1 MTRKKKCNSE
11 SNGFVVSVNV
21 CLFVVASACV
31 CVWCCSHGGG
41 SGEASQAAVERGAA
55 AQDPRLGGAGGPGG
69 GGRSSPGGSS
79 SHGAASDST
88 VASEPGGGTSAAAAA
103 VPRKPRGMLVRG
115 FPARSSNSSVREGLY
130 HEYKKYGKVT
140 SVHITGAGDDR
151 HAVVSF
157 RKSVPSLAG
166 V

>member
-1 MTRKKKCNSE
+1 
-11 SNGFVVSVNV
+11 
-21 CLFVVASACV
+21 
-31 CVWCCSHGGG
+31 VWCCSHGGG
-41 SGEASQAAVERGAA
+41 GEGGQAAVERGAA
-55 AQDPRLGGAGGPGG
+55 GQDPRLGGGGGPGG

-88 VASEPGGGTSAAAAA
+88 VASEPGGGTSAAAA

-166 V
+166 GSGAGTRRDGFPPIFWPEIRAKVSPLLQLVTY